1 MVHRKVAVKAPEKQ
15 VKKFMY
21 AKIIP
26 LKHFKTDE
34 KIYVCM
40 ISKNVSCLLKGIS
53 IQNTLKMKNPL
64 EPIKQGTDSSK

>member
-1 MVHRKVAVKAPEKQ
+1 
-15 VKKFMY
+15 MY

-64 EPIKQGTDSSK
+64 EPIKPGTDSSK